1 MQDGTTV
8 YWLFA
13 GASDGCSF
21 FFSTIAHNLAWK
33 LSFVLNGLCPDPEK
47 LLDSYSTEV
56 HVTTIYL
63 RSPSANNHLFS
74 VNPSS
79 K

>member
-1 MQDGTTV
+1 MVRLSIGCLHVQRM
-8 YWLFA
+8 
-13 GASDGCSF
+13 GAHFYF
-21 FFSTIAHNLAWK
+21 FIAHNLAWK

-63 RSPSANNHLFS
+63 RSPSTNNNHLFS